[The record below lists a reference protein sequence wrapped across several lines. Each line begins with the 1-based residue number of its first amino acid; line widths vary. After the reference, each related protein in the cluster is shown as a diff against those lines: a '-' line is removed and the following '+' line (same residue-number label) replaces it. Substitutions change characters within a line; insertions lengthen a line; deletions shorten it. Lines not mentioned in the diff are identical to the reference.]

1 MKKLTLT
8 LFVLLS
14 ILLASCAPA
23 AKMTSEMAIMDS
35 AIPQAPAAPLPAF
48 EGGAVQNDYYAQESP
63 SSFAANV
70 NQAAI
75 ERIVIKNADL
85 SIVVAEPA
93 EAMDTISK
101 MAENLGGFVVNSY
114 LYKTVTSNGV
124 EVPAAN
130 ITIRVPSQSLN
141 SSLDQIKA
149 LVDNPKTD
157 ILNETVTGE
166 DVTREYTDL
175 KSRLRNLENAAEQLQ
190 KIMEEAYKTEDVLKV
205 YNQLVQV
212 QQEIEVLKGQINY
225 YDEASRL
232 SAISVKIQS
241 QAAIQ
246 PLTIG
251 TWQPQGIARDAAQA
265 LINALK
271 FFVSALIWIVIF
283 ILPVLAI
290 IFLPIWLV
298 IRFFVRR
305 SKRQKANQP
314 VSSDDQTQV

>member
-1 MKKLTLT
+1 MKKLILT

-14 ILLASCAPA
+14 VLLASCAPA
-23 AKMTSEMAIMDS
+23 AKMSSEMSMMDS
-35 AIPQAPAAPLPAF
+35 AVAQAPAAPLPAF
-48 EGGAVQNDYYAQESP
+48 EGSTVQNDYESP
-63 SSFAANV
+63 SSFAPNV
-70 NQAAI
+70 NQAAV

-93 EAMDTISK
+93 EAMDYITK
-101 MAENLGGFVVNSY
+101 MAEDLGGFVVNSY

-130 ITIRVPSQSLN
+130 ITIRVPAQSLT
-141 SSLDQIKA
+141 SSLDRIKA
-149 LVDNPKTD
+149 LVDDPKND

-175 KSRLRNLENAAEQLQ
+175 KSRLRNLENTADQLQ

-232 SAISVKIQS
+232 SAISVTIQS
-241 QAAIQ
+241 QEAVQ

-271 FFVSALIWIVIF
+271 FIVSALIWIVIF

-290 IFLPIWLV
+290 IFVPIWLV
-298 IRFFVRR
+298 IRFFARR
-305 SKRQKANQP
+305 SNKQKAKKATQQDGNT
-314 VSSDDQTQV
+314 SSE